1 MAQLISIIISVAV
14 MYILQKLPEWL
25 ACNRTTPPDYTT
37 DWLEMSEDIRKYGK
51 QYTFR
56 QINNGKYD
64 RKD

>member
-1 MAQLISIIISVAV
+1 MAQLIAIIISLIV
-14 MYILQKLPEWL
+14 MYVLDKLPEWV
-25 ACNRTTPPDYTT
+25 ACSRTTKPGYHT

-51 QYTFR
+51 NYTFR